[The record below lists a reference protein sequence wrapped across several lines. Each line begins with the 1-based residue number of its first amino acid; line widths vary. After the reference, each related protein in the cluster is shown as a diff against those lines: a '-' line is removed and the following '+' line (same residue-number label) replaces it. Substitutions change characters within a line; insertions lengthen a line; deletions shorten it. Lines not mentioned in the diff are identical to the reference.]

1 MTVFVHVQ
9 LPDSCP
15 FAPTDADRTVYAVS
29 RLPLNGSGGSVWAS
43 SSNVVNSDR
52 VPENEIEDPS
62 KPQEAFA
69 GLSTGEIMDAVG
81 HIRQSRTMKGCPKL
95 MRMLDFVVEA
105 TVGGEAAY
113 LKETTLGVF
122 VFGRKPDY
130 DPKVDTIVR
139 SQAWR
144 LRAKLKKYYATEGLH
159 DSV

>member
-1 MTVFVHVQ
+1 M
-9 LPDSCP
+9 
-15 FAPTDADRTVYAVS
+15 
-29 RLPLNGSGGSVWAS
+29 
-43 SSNVVNSDR
+43 NSDR
-52 VPENEIEDPS
+52 VPENEIEEPS
-62 KPQEAFA
+62 KPQATFA
-69 GLSTGEIMDAVG
+69 GLATGEILEAVG

-159 DSV
+159 DSIIVSLPRGHYVPLFQSRTTIVERTHHHAESGDSTPQ